1 MSSRA
6 KPCCIPN
13 CEDRES
19 PSHHIPRLAAVQ
31 SIWLQRIG
39 NPKLFGMVTSLLRGY
54 TLCELHFSPLCLIE
68 SGKLRKNDLPTR
80 NLPSTHNEPTDCF
93 IQSPSAALQNV
104 ERDFL
109 SAIDTKRYLLTAVV
123 ENLRPSKAVEPS
135 QEESPP
141 WKVKIPQKTHQPHL
155 LFYLKLGQH
164 MILVKS
170 LRIRGKKL
178 SPDALIFYDKLRF
191 LRRQQH
197 QTKLRNLSLKKK
209 VNLLTKRPYLMN
221 CLNSLNDAT
230 SNFVMSQQ
238 RNQKLQPKGR
248 RFTTE
253 DKILALSIFKQCGRC
268 YRYLSQIFSLPSR
281 RTLTNLL
288 SKGYLIDEEEI
299 IHLYDPPHL
308 LKGVRNS
315 LLCKDLHFI
324 EEGKE
329 KVAS

>member
-6 KPCCIPN
+6 RPCCVPN

-19 PSHHIPRLAAVQ
+19 PRHHIPRPAAVQ

-39 NPKLFGMVTSLLRGY
+39 NPKVFGMETSLLRGY

-68 SGKLRKNDLPTR
+68 SGRLRKNALPTR

-104 ERDFL
+104 ERDLL
-109 SAIDTKRYLLTAVV
+109 SALDTKRYLLTAVV
-123 ENLRPSKAVEPS
+123 ENLRPCEAVEPS

-141 WKVKIPQKTHQPHL
+141 WKVPQRM
-155 LFYLKLGQH
+155 YLKQAVTRSFYMDDIQQPSTSSAVLPQARPAHG
-164 MILVKS
+164 LRVKS
-170 LRIRGKKL
+170 LQIRRKKL
-178 SPDALIFYDKLRF
+178 SPDVHIFYDKLRF

-209 VNLLTKRPYLMN
+209 
-221 CLNSLNDAT
+221 
-230 SNFVMSQQ
+230 
-238 RNQKLQPKGR
+238 
-248 RFTTE
+248 
-253 DKILALSIFKQCGRC
+253 
-268 YRYLSQIFSLPSR
+268 
-281 RTLTNLL
+281 
-288 SKGYLIDEEEI
+288 GYLIDEEEV

-329 KVAS
+329 KVASWSHIMDLYRIDKEMGKFSQFTKLTDEHVVPDLSMAASLILHQVKVCED